1 MQYANQR
8 MHGGT
13 AVVSAQT
20 LGELISRRRKE
31 LGLSQ
36 KELAVKILRE
46 EDNKSISPQYLNDI
60 EHDRLTPSSE
70 NIIQQLAKVLEVEP
84 DYLFYLAGTISAEY
98 RKQPRSQAEVVDVLS
113 AFRKSSSK

>member
-1 MQYANQR
+1 M
-8 MHGGT
+8 
-13 AVVSAQT
+13 VSAQT

-60 EHDRLTPSSE
+60 EHDRRTPSSE